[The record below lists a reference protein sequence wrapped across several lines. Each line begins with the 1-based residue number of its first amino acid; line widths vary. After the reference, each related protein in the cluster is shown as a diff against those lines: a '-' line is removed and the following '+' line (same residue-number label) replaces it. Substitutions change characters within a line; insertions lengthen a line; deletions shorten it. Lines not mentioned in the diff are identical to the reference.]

1 VPESFYVAP
10 FPYLLGGQSIE
21 SELNHMTGFVEVGIA
36 VKSGMVSHSNPLLRI
51 VPRAVCEAHAPH
63 FEASN
68 TSSGLKTSTSRGP
81 FEYVDALC

>member
-1 VPESFYVAP
+1 
-10 FPYLLGGQSIE
+10 
-21 SELNHMTGFVEVGIA
+21 
-36 VKSGMVSHSNPLLRI
+36 MVSHSNPLLRI